1 MGGME
6 TLPRIPCQSDVSDE
20 EWDILTPNLILMRE
34 DAPRRLHDPCEV
46 SNGLRKIARAGR

>member
-1 MGGME
+1 ME

-20 EWDILTPNLILMRE
+20 EWDILAPNLILMRE